1 MKQSSKCAIGGIV
14 AALSLVMMISVAII
28 PFLTYAL
35 PAAAGI
41 LILLVVIEID
51 NKWAFGVYAAV
62 SILAMLLVADKE
74 VSVMY
79 AAFFGY
85 YPIVKSIFEKRLPK
99 VLSFIF
105 KVLLFISTMLVSY
118 YLMIK
123 LMGLE
128 INELEEFGMM
138 AVPMLIGMGLVAFI
152 FYDFVLSRLVLIYN
166 SKWKKYFHRYFK

>member
-41 LILLVVIEID
+41 LILLVVIAID

-99 VLSFIF
+99 VLSFIL

>member
-41 LILLVVIEID
+41 LIVLVVIEID
-51 NKWAFGVYAAV
+51 NKWAFGVYLTI
-62 SILAMLLVADKE
+62 SILSILLVADKE
-74 VSVMY
+74 VAVMY

-85 YPIVKSIFEKRLPK
+85 YPIVKKIFENHLPK
-99 VLSFIF
+99 SVAFFL
-105 KVLLFISTMLVSY
+105 KAVLFIITMLVSY

-128 INELEEFGMM
+128 INELEKFGML
-138 AVPMLIGMGLVAFI
+138 AVPILIGMGLVAFI
-152 FYDFVLSRLVLIYN
+152 FYDFVLSRLIIIYN
-166 SKWKKYFHRYFK
+166 LKWKKYFHLYFK

>member
-99 VLSFIF
+99 VLSFIL

>member
-99 VLSFIF
+99 VLSFIL
-105 KVLLFISTMLVSY
+105 KMLLFISTMLVSY

>member
-99 VLSFIF
+99 VLSFIL
-105 KVLLFISTMLVSY
+105 KMLLFISTMLVSY

-166 SKWKKYFHRYFK
+166 SKWKKFFHRYFK